1 MHIKLITLAVAAAIA
16 TPVAVLADVKIGG
29 FAQVEI
35 AREESVSTTGTIS
48 TESRLTTT
56 EDNSRGRFWITAD
69 EDLAYGMKG
78 LAHFE
83 FRVDTT
89 GVCES
94 EAGGSTCGVTGG
106 TTLTDDTGANVREKW
121 VGLKAP
127 WGTVKAGSVRS
138 PYKYAGGVLLDTFVT
153 TNLEARGTGG
163 MSGGVFGHNNFVDNA
178 VSYNSPSMA
187 GVTINV
193 TYSFDD
199 VPEGAFAAG
208 AATSTTGGGNASTAD
223 DGDYM
228 ASVEWA
234 QKFSDSMAVMV
245 AIAHANNQDNNP
257 ALTGTVKINDFTAD
271 KIAAKLDFLKYF
283 TVKAQVESLE
293 DDANVIDDDV
303 WFVGFDTKLGAWLL
317 ALQVGKTEQGG
328 TGTNFD
334 TDYLA
339 LGGIYNFSK
348 SFIVFTGWRSTDADL
363 TSATGTPNSTEFD
376 VYTVGARKSF

>member
-1 MHIKLITLAVAAAIA
+1 MHKKLITLAVASAIA

-35 AREESVSTTGTIS
+35 AREEATAANGTTTN
-48 TESRLTTT
+48 LTTT
-56 EDNSRGRFWITAD
+56 EDNSRGRFWITAS
-69 EDLAYGMKG
+69 EDLSGGMQG

-106 TTLTDDTGANVREKW
+106 TTTTDDTGANVREKW

-187 GVTINV
+187 GVTINF

-199 VPEGAFAAG
+199 APSP
-208 AATSTTGGGNASTAD
+208 TDLSTTGGGNASTAD

-257 ALTGTVKINDFTAD
+257 AGTPKINDFTAD

-283 TVKAQVESLE
+283 TVKAQFETLE
-293 DDANVIDDDV
+293 TDDDVTDDDV
-303 WFVGFDTKLGAWLL
+303 WFLGFDAKLGAWVV

-328 TGTNFD
+328 TGTNLD

-348 SFIVFTGWRSTDADL
+348 SFMVFTGWRSTETDQTLPVA
-363 TSATGTPNSTEFD
+363 ANSTEFD
-376 VYTVGARKSF
+376 VLTVGARKSF